1 MLISTLT
8 FTQLINFSHASISQ
22 NILVKLNSRQ
32 PASSSEVDDLK
43 NKLEKLESDLKS
55 KEEIIA
61 IKTKALEELGTDEA
75 NLKIDK
81 LNKLLDN
88 QKNQIL
94 ILEEKIKTA
103 EEKNNNELAKALCQ
117 AQLHSSKLEEE
128 LKKMLKDKEEV
139 LNEIKLLKEKKDSGI
154 VDSEIKDHK
163 TNDNFKESEVN
174 VALLAQITNLI
185 LSQRQAQEQMQSQMY
200 SMMPFQTSNSN
211 VDYSVIGFNPYT
223 YLGLQNTLSFNSNY
237 TGYPGFS
244 SPIGYF
250 GNNFGLG
257 IGISANNHFLNS
269 TNVFNDSI
277 STRTPSSTYPG
288 IDTLPSVRSFDFSQP
303 QNFTPMMQPSFPQLQ
318 RGNIL

>member
-1 MLISTLT
+1 MKSKATKFMLISTLT

-154 VDSEIKDHK
+154 VDSEIKDHGL
-163 TNDNFKESEVN
+163 FK
-174 VALLAQITNLI
+174 LL
-185 LSQRQAQEQMQSQMY
+185 S
-200 SMMPFQTSNSN
+200 
-211 VDYSVIGFNPYT
+211 
-223 YLGLQNTLSFNSNY
+223 
-237 TGYPGFS
+237 
-244 SPIGYF
+244 
-250 GNNFGLG
+250 
-257 IGISANNHFLNS
+257 
-269 TNVFNDSI
+269 
-277 STRTPSSTYPG
+277 
-288 IDTLPSVRSFDFSQP
+288 
-303 QNFTPMMQPSFPQLQ
+303 
-318 RGNIL
+318 